1 MSEMARLTPYALL
14 VVALLVEPGCGRE
27 RDSLPPE
34 ESAPPFTLE
43 VDDGGA
49 GPTRRARQPGFIG
62 VVTAQDSSE
71 VSARVGGELAAV
83 HVRLG
88 DEVKAGALIA
98 TIDDRQIR
106 EELAI
111 SAAAART
118 ARARISQA
126 RVDVD
131 EAREQLTI
139 EKRAFV
145 EGTTSRNAVVEA
157 EFRLKKAEA
166 ARDRTR
172 ADLGEQ
178 QARVT
183 QLRRRLGDAKLTAPF
198 AGTVS
203 ARHLDPG
210 AMVTPGQPIVRL
222 ITSQELWVKFA
233 VPGEVDVELNLDE
246 KVVVRIESLETT
258 VTATIRQI
266 APELEPSSQMIIV
279 EADLDIPAELE
290 EQVQSGMVARVTIAP
305 GAVPEPEPKPDVE
318 EGRE

>member
-71 VSARVGGELAAV
+71 VSARVGGEL
-83 HVRLG
+83 
-88 DEVKAGALIA
+88 AGALIA

-279 EADLDIPAELE
+279 EADLVIAAELE

>member
-1 MSEMARLTPYALL
+1 MARLSSYALVGL
-14 VVALLVEPGCGRE
+14 MVGALLESGCGRD
-27 RDSLPPE
+27 RDPVPLQP
-34 ESAPPFTLE
+34 APPLSLE
-43 VDDGGA
+43 LADGGSQ
-49 GPTRRARQPGFIG
+49 PTRRERKPGFIG

-71 VSARVGGELAAV
+71 VSSKVGGELAAV

-88 DEVKAGALIA
+88 DKVKAGALIA
-98 TIDDRQIR
+98 TIDDRHIR

-111 SAAAART
+111 ATAAARS

-145 EGTTSRNAVVEA
+145 EGTTSRKSVVEA
-157 EFRLKKAEA
+157 EFRLKKAQA
-166 ARDRTR
+166 ASARTR

-178 QARVT
+178 HARVS
-183 QLRRRLGDAKLTAPF
+183 QLRRRRGDAKVTAPF

-203 ARHLDPG
+203 SRHLDPG

-233 VPGEVDVELNLDE
+233 VPGVADVKLTVDDEVS
-246 KVVVRIESLETT
+246 VRIESISATLS
-258 VTATIRQI
+258 ATIRQI

-279 EADLDIPAELE
+279 HADLDIPDELE
-290 EQVQSGMVARVTIAP
+290 AQIQSGLVARVTVVKSEESVPDADA
-305 GAVPEPEPKPDVE
+305 AVPAPEGQP
-318 EGRE
+318 